1 MSFPEQR
8 NKKSEDLVSLP
19 QDKEFEQL
27 FKAYYSRL
35 CYFSF
40 QFVRDKVNAEDIV
53 QEAFFKYWNHK
64 DELSLYTNETAVKN
78 FLYSTV
84 RNASL
89 NSIRHDKVVSN
100 YLELQDPAPIEEFNI
115 IHSII
120 RSEVLAEL
128 HMALDTLPESCQR
141 ISKMGYLSGMKNSEI
156 AEKLGISVNTVK
168 TQKKRGLQ
176 LLRLILKPEI
186 YILFITFLA
195 DSQTS

>member
-1 MSFPEQR
+1 MYFSEQFNKIPED
-8 NKKSEDLVSLP
+8 EESLP
-19 QDKEFEQL
+19 PDKGFEQL

-40 QFVRDKVNAEDIV
+40 QIIRDKVDAEDIV
-53 QEAFFKYWNHK
+53 QEAFFKFWNHQEEVTL
-64 DELSLYTNETAVKN
+64 DSTDIAIKN
-78 FLYSTV
+78 FLYTTV

-89 NSIRHDKVVSN
+89 NRIRHDRVVSN
-100 YLELQDPAPIEEFNI
+100 YLERQNPYPIDEFNI
-115 IHSII
+115 INSII

-128 HMALDTLPESCQR
+128 HMALDSLPESCQR
-141 ISKMGYLSGMKNSEI
+141 ISKMGYLAGMKNNEI

-186 YILFITFLA
+186 YTLFIIFLV
-195 DSQTS
+195 DSNTN

>member
-8 NKKSEDLVSLP
+8 NKISEDLESLP
-19 QDKEFEQL
+19 QDKGFEQL

-53 QEAFFKYWNHK
+53 QEAFFKYWNHRE
-64 DELSLYTNETAVKN
+64 ELYLHNTEVAVKN

-89 NSIRHDKVVSN
+89 NMIRHEKVVSN

-128 HMALDTLPESCQR
+128 HMALDALPESCQR
-141 ISKMGYLSGMKNSEI
+141 ISKMGYLAGMKNGEI

-176 LLRLILKPEI
+176 LLRLILKPDV

-195 DSQTS
+195 DSQMS

>member
-1 MSFPEQR
+1 MTFPEQR
-8 NKKSEDLVSLP
+8 NKKSEDLESLP
-19 QDKEFEQL
+19 QDKAFEQL

-40 QFVRDKVNAEDIV
+40 QFVKDKVNAEDIV
-53 QEAFFKYWNHK
+53 QEAFFKYWDHRE
-64 DELSLYTNETAVKN
+64 ELSLNCTDAAVKN

-89 NSIRHDKVVSN
+89 NRIRHDKVVSN

-141 ISKMGYLSGMKNSEI
+141 ISKMGYLAGMKNSEI
-156 AEKLGISVNTVK
+156 AQKLGISVNTVK

-176 LLRLILKPEI
+176 LLRLILKPEV
-186 YILFITFLA
+186 YTTFIAFLA
-195 DSQTS
+195 ESQSS